1 MNGVTILVVVATI
14 ANVTLAIVIS
24 YLYKKVFNLY
34 ENEKTVNGMLKNKL
48 MNEENRYRKERYR
61 NEELIERLRKEK
73 KKNEMLA
80 KRLELE
86 EEKKKR
92 LLLSHSR
99 KR

>member
-48 MNEENRYRKERYR
+48 MNEENRYRKERYS

-80 KRLELE
+80 KRLE
-86 EEKKKR
+86 EEKKKTP
-92 LLLSHSR
+92 LLFHSR